1 MNAVID
7 KDLTA
12 ALLAGE
18 WGAQL
23 LIIPTA
29 IDHVYLDY
37 GTPAS
42 RPLSRINLQEAK
54 EYCAQG
60 KFEKGSILPK
70 IEAAV
75 DFLSQG
81 GERVIITSPEN
92 LGSAVEDSSGTHIV
106 P

>member
-1 MNAVID
+1 
-7 KDLTA
+7 
-12 ALLAGE
+12 
-18 WGAQL
+18 

-42 RPLSRINLQEAK
+42 RPLTRINLEEAK
-54 EYCAQG
+54 TYLAQG